1 MRHLTDIFP
10 FDCFTANLPCK
21 PLSAILRLFRGICG
35 SFCIIAQRTVYR
47 AFKRLYSM
55 ACHAA
60 AVDSK
65 KIRMC
70 IFWHISNNDF
80 CYNLAAFRL
89 SYTPIDVIISLVQS
103 TRSRMQV
110 SSKRPPV
117 YERRVMP
124 HEHTGSSYFVVS
136 SICGIDLHRSA

>member
-1 MRHLTDIFP
+1 MAYVGVSALLHKGQFTGHLNAYIAWLAMRQQLT
-10 FDCFTANLPCK
+10 
-21 PLSAILRLFRGICG
+21 
-35 SFCIIAQRTVYR
+35 V
-47 AFKRLYSM
+47 
-55 ACHAA
+55 
-60 AVDSK
+60 K

-103 TRSRMQV
+103 NRSRMQV